1 MKKNEFNFFERILF
15 QIFQNILSGFSW
27 FIIYIYIFFENKKK
41 FINFIKVCE
50 DFYEGGVIVIDF

>member
-15 QIFQNILSGFSW
+15 QIFQNIYK
-27 FIIYIYIFFENKKK
+27 FILYIFFENKKK